1 MARPPIRIFDPR
13 AILEPRLDALTHRF
27 AEFIR
32 SSVYVD
38 GEFVERFEAA
48 AGRRVGLPFAIGTG
62 SGTAALTLALKA
74 AKIGAGDEVVTV
86 ANTYYATARAVREAG
101 ATPVFVDVDARTA
114 QMDPARVEAAI
125 TPRTAAILPV
135 HLYGWPAP
143 SGALREIADRHRIVL
158 VEDGAHAFGGGPPGR
173 GYGHLADFAC
183 FSFYPTKALGALGDA
198 GLVATPHRD
207 AADAIRRL
215 RYFADETRTRF
226 EPEGLHAKLDA
237 LQAALL
243 LVLLEDYDVLKA
255 ARAERARAYQ
265 ERLQPIAGRLLALT
279 DPDPCP
285 YVFPLR
291 VPDRTAFL
299 EAMRSAGIQAGVHYS
314 VNLHQLEEFGG
325 APPGS
330 LPATEAL
337 NDEIV
342 SLPVHPGVT
351 LDDVSHVCENVLAR
365 LT

>member
-1 MARPPIRIFDPR
+1 MPRPPIRIFDPR
-13 AILEPRLDALTHRF
+13 AILEPRLDSLTRGF

-32 SSVYVD
+32 SAVYVD
-38 GEFVERFEAA
+38 GDFVSRFEAA
-48 AGRRVGLPFAIGTG
+48 AGARVGLPFAVGTG
-62 SGTAALTLALKA
+62 SGTTALMLALKA
-74 AKIGAGDEVVTV
+74 AGIGAGDEVVTV
-86 ANTYYATARAVREAG
+86 ANTYYATTRAVRDVG
-101 ATPVFVDVDARTA
+101 ATPVFVDVEGRTA
-114 QMDPARVEAAI
+114 QMDPTRVEAAI

-143 SGALREIADRHRIVL
+143 SQALREIADRHGLVL

-183 FSFYPTKALGALGDA
+183 FSFYPTKSLGALGDA
-198 GLVATPHRD
+198 GLVATPHRE
-207 AADAIRRL
+207 AAETIRRL

-226 EPEGLHAKLDA
+226 EPEGLHTKLDA

-243 LVLLEDYDVLKA
+243 LVVLDDHDALKA
-255 ARAERARAYQ
+255 ARAERARAYV
-265 ERLQPIAGRLLALT
+265 EGLRSIRRGLLDLT

-291 VPDRTAFL
+291 VADRRGFL
-299 EAMRSAGIQAGVHYS
+299 EAMRSVDIHPGVHYS
-314 VNLHQLEEFGG
+314 VNLHQLPEFGG

-330 LPATEAL
+330 LPDTEAL

-351 LDDVSHVCENVLAR
+351 LDDVRYVCERVLAWWG
-365 LT
+365 